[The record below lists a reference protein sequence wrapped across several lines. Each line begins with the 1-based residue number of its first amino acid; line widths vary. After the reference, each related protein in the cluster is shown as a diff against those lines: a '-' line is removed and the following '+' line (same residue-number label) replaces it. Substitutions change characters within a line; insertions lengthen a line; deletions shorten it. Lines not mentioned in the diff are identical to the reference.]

1 MLIEGQM
8 ITIRINN
15 KNQGHFQSLGYD
27 VKFGDIILVPP
38 EHLKR
43 SSPAIVKVK
52 CDIPGCDNVMEKS
65 YSTYLLQHTY
75 DMDVCVQHRKEKA
88 KLTNIEKYGTEWGF
102 QNEKV
107 QKKIEATNIKKY
119 GCKNPSSSEAIRIK
133 VKQTNLQ
140 KYGVEFASKLD
151 DTKEKMKRTNLER
164 YGVEYFSQTNTF
176 KTKYQSACMEK
187 YGVKNAFAAEE
198 IKEKIYQ
205 TNIDKYG
212 FKSPMQNKDIKAK
225 AMATLSNNGN
235 VPTSTQQLSL
245 YEIIKQKYP
254 KTQLNY
260 QLNSCILDIFVCI
273 DDINIDVE
281 YDGSYWHQDKQRD
294 LKRDKFLQ
302 SQGFKTLRIRS
313 GHLLPD
319 EDELF
324 SAIDYLTTTDHC
336 FKEIILSDWKEV
348 DKNES
353 LFDSTAI

>member
-43 SSPAIVKVK
+43 SSPAIVKVR
-52 CDIPGCDNVMEKS
+52 CDIPECDNVMEKS

-119 GCKNPSSSEAIRIK
+119 GCKNPSSAEAIRIK

-140 KYGVEFASKLD
+140 KYGVEFVSKL
-151 DTKEKMKRTNLER
+151 
-164 YGVEYFSQTNTF
+164 
-176 KTKYQSACMEK
+176 
-187 YGVKNAFAAEE
+187 
-198 IKEKIYQ
+198 
-205 TNIDKYG
+205 
-212 FKSPMQNKDIKAK
+212 
-225 AMATLSNNGN
+225 
-235 VPTSTQQLSL
+235 
-245 YEIIKQKYP
+245 
-254 KTQLNY
+254 
-260 QLNSCILDIFVCI
+260 
-273 DDINIDVE
+273 VE

-302 SQGFKTLRIRS
+302 SQGFKALRIRS